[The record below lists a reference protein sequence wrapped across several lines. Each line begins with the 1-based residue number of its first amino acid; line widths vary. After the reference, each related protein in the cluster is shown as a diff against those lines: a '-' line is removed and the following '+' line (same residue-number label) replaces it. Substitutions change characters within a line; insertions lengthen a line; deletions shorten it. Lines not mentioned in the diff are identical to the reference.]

1 MEPIYTP
8 KNTNPAYQLNW
19 GLTIF
24 WREDPIDD
32 DSWLEELQSATEPDG
47 VRVLKHR
54 SISGT
59 ASQFF
64 VSTRPPVSPA
74 ELIRSVKGRLQHV
87 VRDQRP
93 KAFQRN
99 YSLRSIGAGKRD
111 VVEEYVEDQLGHHK
125 MADPAVQQRLKRY
138 QQSFPGVDLGCRV
151 RGAHGE
157 YWYNLHLVFVNEGR
171 WMEIREW
178 MLDVLQATMIS
189 VCKKYEYRLSAI
201 ALLADHNHLTLGCPI
216 DQSPE
221 HVALTFLNNC
231 AYKVGMKPIFRFG
244 YYVGTFGEYDRG
256 AVL

>member
-32 DSWLEELQSATEPDG
+32 DSWLEDLKLATERDG
-47 VRVLKHR
+47 VRVIKHQ
-54 SISGT
+54 IVSGN

-87 VRDQRP
+87 IRSWNP

-111 VVEEYVEDQLGHHK
+111 VVEEYVKDQLGHHK
-125 MADPAVQQRLKRY
+125 MADPAVQERLTRY
-138 QQSFPGVDLGCRV
+138 QESFPDVDLGSRV
-151 RGAHGE
+151 ESAHGE

-171 WMEIREW
+171 WMEIREST
-178 MLDVLQATMIS
+178 LDVLRTTIFS
-189 VCKKYEYRLSAI
+189 VSRKYGYRLSTI
-201 ALLADHNHLTLGCPI
+201 ALLADHSHLTMGCPI
-216 DQSPE
+216 EHSPE
-221 HVALTFLNNC
+221 QVALAILNNC
-231 AYKVGMKPIFRFG
+231 AYKVGKKPIFNFG

-256 AVL
+256 AV